1 MRKDEKRRGIA
12 MRGAWVGSAFRIMG
26 WGGGTPPRPRILRNF
41 SSSGGVEVGC
51 RKIKIQI
58 YSNLLIFVEN
68 NYRFLHILPKF

>member
-1 MRKDEKRRGIA
+1 
-12 MRGAWVGSAFRIMG
+12 MRGAWVGSAFHIVWDG
-26 WGGGTPPRPRILRNF
+26 VGVPPRPRILRNF